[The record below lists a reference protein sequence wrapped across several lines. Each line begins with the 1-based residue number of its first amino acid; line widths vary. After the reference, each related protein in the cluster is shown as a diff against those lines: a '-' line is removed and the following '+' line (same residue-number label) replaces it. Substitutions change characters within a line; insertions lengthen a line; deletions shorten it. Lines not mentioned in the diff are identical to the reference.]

1 MPRGMY
7 VAGSISGRK
16 RGSVMKLCG
25 MGGVGVRLA
34 GLVVVLWWGAS
45 LHAATQDGPLR
56 VEVITAYNLI
66 VDSNAGTPSSYAPRS
81 AYIGVT
87 FHNDGTTDLT
97 DVFACIGN
105 YNGGTGA
112 TPGLYPARTHAGLTG
127 PLDGGAFALA
137 HEGGSAGLAD
147 ATRYLASIPAGESV
161 TVYWLIGYDQ
171 LDVHGTPLWGD
182 SVKPDDDL
190 WLEYDV
196 WATAREGA
204 TERTVDLTR
213 TMTFRNEIT
222 ASANKI
228 FPNGAN
234 KVPTYYKDLL
244 NQYVPVWTNANYDGT
259 VGTRIITEGI
269 WYDFGNVGAGFD
281 NNGDLVPDRNAWMQ
295 PVGDPTLFDA
305 GAFRLIKP
313 TPW

>member
-1 MPRGMY
+1 MNLFPNARARFLTGGLLLGFLMPR
-7 VAGSISGRK
+7 A
-16 RGSVMKLCG
+16 L
-25 MGGVGVRLA
+25 
-34 GLVVVLWWGAS
+34 GAS
-45 LHAATQDGPLR
+45 TQDGPLR

-105 YNGGTGA
+105 YNDGTDP
-112 TPGLYPARTHAGLTG
+112 TPGIYPSRTHAGLTG
-127 PLDGGAFALA
+127 PLDGGAFAFT

-147 ATRYLASIPAGESV
+147 ATRYIASIPAGKSV
-161 TVYWLIGYDQ
+161 TVYWLVGYDQ
-171 LDVHGTPLWGD
+171 LDVNGVPLWGD

-196 WATAREGA
+196 WATASEGG
-204 TERTVDLTR
+204 TPRTVDLTR
-213 TMTFRNEIT
+213 TMTLRNEIT

-234 KVPTYYKDLL
+234 KVPPYYKDLL
-244 NQYVPVWTNANYDGT
+244 NQYVPV
-259 VGTRIITEGI
+259 
-269 WYDFGNVGAGFD
+269 
-281 NNGDLVPDRNAWMQ
+281 
-295 PVGDPTLFDA
+295 
-305 GAFRLIKP
+305 
-313 TPW
+313 